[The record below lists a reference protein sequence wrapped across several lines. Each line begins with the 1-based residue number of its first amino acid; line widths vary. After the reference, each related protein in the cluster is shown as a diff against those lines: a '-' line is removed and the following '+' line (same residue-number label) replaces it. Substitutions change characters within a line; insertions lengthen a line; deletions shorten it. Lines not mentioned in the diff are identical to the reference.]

1 MNYFTLF
8 GTYFIMWWVVFF
20 IILPLKIVTHADQGV
35 DEKGIHGSVPINPN
49 LLYKIL
55 ITSVLTLVLLMVLI
69 AMFYFD
75 IMSIDSILG
84 IA

>member
-35 DEKGIHGSVPINPN
+35 DVKGIHGSVPINPN

-55 ITSVLTLVLLMVLI
+55 ITTVLTLVLLLILI